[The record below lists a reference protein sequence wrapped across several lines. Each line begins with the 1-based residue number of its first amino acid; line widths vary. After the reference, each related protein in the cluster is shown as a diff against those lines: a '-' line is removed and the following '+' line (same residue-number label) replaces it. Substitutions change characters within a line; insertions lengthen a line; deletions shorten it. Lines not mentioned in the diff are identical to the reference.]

1 MNKRITWLRNKGENV
16 TSMWSMTVDH
26 GHYTFIVKIEIHIF
40 RSYNNSEM
48 SCLKPSAVLSTSME
62 GLLLEFKDWLIM
74 HESIQP

>member
-1 MNKRITWLRNKGENV
+1 MNKRRTWLRNKGENV
-16 TSMWSMTVDH
+16 TSMWSMTIDH
-26 GHYTFIVKIEIHIF
+26 GHYAFIVKIEIHIF

>member
-1 MNKRITWLRNKGENV
+1 
-16 TSMWSMTVDH
+16 MTIDH
-26 GHYTFIVKIEIHIF
+26 GHYAFIEKIEIHIF

-62 GLLLEFKDWLIM
+62 GLLLEFNDWLIM